1 MKRGY
6 LSIGAGCLTI
16 VALGGVFAQWYAH
29 KEEEERL
36 HFVRQETE
44 LIVTTARKAELVLS
58 KAGTGISGAAQVA
71 ALDGGR
77 KWLTPGNYFLRSTTS
92 EGTYFYPIPILGY
105 RRGPDEDG
113 NYILSIRII
122 PTETPPLLHP
132 TLPHYVYIPGGNFLN
147 GDRLNPREP
156 HYVWLTGYFINP
168 FETTN
173 MEFREFL
180 HDSAGYGNSE
190 NWCGTGKNWK
200 STNPSHATA
209 LLGPHD
215 RDFARFGRDDLP
227 VLWVN
232 WFEANAYCRWLTHKI
247 GGGHWQFSLPTD
259 AEWEKAAR
267 GPDNFDYALG
277 MTVSDA
283 EVKSYNWRKNP
294 DAPVTVIATGD
305 SRRLYRPNRYGL
317 YHMTGN
323 ASEWSQSVSKPY
335 NREHPYDDDE
345 RNLDDTQGQR
355 SVRGGS
361 WYSASIAYLYI
372 PYRDSFQPEHCNQE
386 LGFRI
391 VARMLP

>member
-6 LSIGAGCLTI
+6 LLIAAGCLAT
-16 VALGGVFAQWYAH
+16 VALGGVFARWYAH

-44 LIVTTARKAELVLS
+44 LIATTARKSELVLS
-58 KAGTGISGAAQVA
+58 KSGTNISEAAQVMA
-71 ALDGGR
+71 FNGARL
-77 KWLTPGNYFLRSTTS
+77 WLKPGTYFLRSTTP

-113 NYILSIRII
+113 NFILSIRII
-122 PTETPPLLHP
+122 PTETPPLLDA
-132 TLPHYVYIPGGNFLN
+132 TLPHYAYIPSGNFLN

-190 NWCGTGKNWK
+190 NWCGAGKNWK
-200 STNPSHATA
+200 STNSSHATA

-247 GGGHWQFSLPTD
+247 GRGRWQFSLPTD

-277 MTVSDA
+277 MTLSDA
-283 EVKSYNWRKNP
+283 EVKLYNWKKNP
-294 DAPVTVIATGD
+294 DAPVTVIAAGD
-305 SRRLYRPNRYGL
+305 SRRLYDPNRYGL

-345 RNLDDTQGQR
+345 RNLDDTPGQR

-386 LGFRI
+386 VGFRI